1 MKKSSMSNR
10 TVGNGHIDSA
20 DIQEVVVLVGGGGT
34 GADAMSEAEGLGD
47 AVGEPTEA
55 VAAEPGLGPS
65 FCFLM
70 ASAWRFGGPRRRL
83 GRS

>member
-1 MKKSSMSNR
+1 MSNR

-20 DIQEVVVLVGGGGT
+20 DIQGVVVLVGGGGA
-34 GADAMSEAEGLGD
+34 GADAMSEADGLGD
-47 AVGEPTEA
+47 AVVGEAAA
-55 VAAEPGLGPS
+55 VLAVDPGLGPS

>member
-1 MKKSSMSNR
+1 MSKR

-20 DIQEVVVLVGGGGT
+20 DIGKEVLILVGGGGT

-47 AVGEPTEA
+47 AVGEAAAAGDPETEA
-55 VAAEPGLGPS
+55 QS

>member
-1 MKKSSMSNR
+1 MSNR
-10 TVGNGHIDSA
+10 IVGNGHIDSA
-20 DIQEVVVLVGGGGT
+20 DIQEAVVLVGGGGT
-34 GADAMSEAEGLGD
+34 GADAMSDTEGLGD
-47 AVGEPTEA
+47 AVGELTEA
-55 VAAEPGLGPS
+55 VVADPGLGPS

>member
-1 MKKSSMSNR
+1 MSSR

-20 DIQEVVVLVGGGGT
+20 DIQGVVVLVGGGGAD
-34 GADAMSEAEGLGD
+34 ADAMSEADGLGD
-47 AVGEPTEA
+47 TVGEA
-55 VAAEPGLGPS
+55 AAALVADPGLGPN